1 MRVLPNLVAL
11 RMALKKCHE
20 CGHQVSTSAPACPSC
35 GAKVKKGM
43 GCGTLLLALFLSFIG
58 MIVLLGALGIWSA
71 SARRSE
77 EVNAAIDS
85 KKAFEK
91 SKREFENSI
100 SEKFRLLVEKKNAND
115 VQGALKI
122 LREFET
128 FKRADYDGV
137 DALKTQIL
145 TAGALERLRTTAPT
159 EINVIHGI
167 FIELSRLNPENPE
180 YAQQVSKYA
189 DAVKQAEIVRIAQ
202 ESEARVKAQKE
213 RERNIKES
221 TSSLVAHK
229 DEVEGITWYKH
240 KESPKSDASKAIFAY
255 IGKKEGSLWLR
266 MKITYTADDWLF
278 IKNFTFNIDGTS
290 YSLPISYFR
299 DRKSDNSGGKIWEW
313 VDLMVDAE
321 SFALLNKVSRSSRT
335 ILRYEGQQY
344 YSDRV
349 VSSSEKLIIQ
359 QILTA
364 FSALGGLPPSR

>member
-1 MRVLPNLVAL
+1 
-11 RMALKKCHE
+11 MALKKCHE